1 MSGPLNYGPDSGTDS
16 GSGER
21 GVAAEKVTGIVAKQQ
36 LDDGTAPESR
46 GRTVIEDVVVTK
58 IAGLAAREVSGVHS
72 LSGGGARF
80 VGAVRERIP
89 GAGVDVAQGVAVEV
103 GQFQA
108 AVDVSIVAEFGVA
121 IHELADAI
129 RENIIV
135 SVERMTG
142 LEVTEVNVAVHDVHL
157 PQDDDED
164 GDHDG
169 ATPARVR

>member
-1 MSGPLNYGPDSGTDS
+1 M
-16 GSGER
+16 
-21 GVAAEKVTGIVAKQQ
+21 
-36 LDDGTAPESR
+36 
-46 GRTVIEDVVVTK
+46 
-58 IAGLAAREVSGVHS
+58 SGVHS
-72 LSGGGARF
+72 LGGGGARF

-89 GAGVDVAQGVAVEV
+89 GSGVDVAQGVAVEV

-142 LEVTEVNVAVHDVHL
+142 LEVTEVNVTVHDVHL

-164 GDHDG
+164 CDHDG